1 MCFAMKDDNLVLIF
15 DKDISLKEIIME
27 YIKYTSIFNC
37 KSINE
42 NDEILDR
49 LINELDS
56 YIKEKEMS

>member
-1 MCFAMKDDNLVLIF
+1 MCFAMKGDNLVLMF

-42 NDEILDR
+42 NDEKLNI

-56 YIKEKEMS
+56 YMKEMS